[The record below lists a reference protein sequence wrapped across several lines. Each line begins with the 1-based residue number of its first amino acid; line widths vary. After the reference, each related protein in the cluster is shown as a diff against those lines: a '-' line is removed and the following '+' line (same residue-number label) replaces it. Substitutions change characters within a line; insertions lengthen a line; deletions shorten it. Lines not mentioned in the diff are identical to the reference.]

1 LESQTL
7 LPARRRHRHPGRAAR
22 SIENRECPKPASPT
36 LEALKPLVTAAG
48 AEDLVHRLGSMQSQA
63 STTRVLL
70 FEQLDR
76 SIPVPFRSPQAR
88 PPLRDRKFADSLL
101 EGRVRSEPVSEIGL
115 FRAILD
121 GNKLVLAPKIAKNR
135 NPGA

>member
-1 LESQTL
+1 MSEQPLVYRFTDRDLLTGIFLESAPPLKISGERNSCTSTYSSRIPAHRSHIRRWEWYLVTL
-7 LPARRRHRHPGRAAR
+7 GRSVADRAQGPARGAA
-22 SIENRECPKPASPT
+22 
-36 LEALKPLVTAAG
+36 VAAF
-48 AEDLVHRLGSMQSQA
+48 APP
-63 STTRVLL
+63 VL
-70 FEQLDR
+70 
-76 SIPVPFRSPQAR
+76 IPRFAR
-88 PPLRDRKFADSLL
+88 DSLL